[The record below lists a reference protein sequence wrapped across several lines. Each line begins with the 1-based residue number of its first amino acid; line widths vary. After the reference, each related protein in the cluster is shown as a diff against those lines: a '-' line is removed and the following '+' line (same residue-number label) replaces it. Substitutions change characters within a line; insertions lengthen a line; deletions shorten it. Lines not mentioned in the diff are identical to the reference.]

1 MSEFCNLGIASG
13 FWEALTKWNV
23 RLASWEGL
31 SKDQEERGQS
41 RRSAGWVLAECG
53 TWNVHSPECSEPCRV
68 RKATDHLCG
77 NVCWVW
83 EETKCTRKLKG
94 SRTPYHKDA
103 TKKSRENVAG
113 PFPKLLRRC
122 LLWHEETQKGIGP
135 KTAGYCSTHLNAD
148 KWSQSTVLYLYYI
161 ALYIN
166 QEIKARTSFLSF
178 LAALRSFNVLKN

>member
-1 MSEFCNLGIASG
+1 MNSVIWALQVGSG
-13 FWEALTKWNV
+13 KHWQNEMWGWLP
-23 RLASWEGL
+23 G
-31 SKDQEERGQS
+31 KDWARTRKRGG
-41 RRSAGWVLAECG
+41 RAGGVLAECS